1 MSEEI
6 TKSQNAIAT
15 AEKTKTLQD
24 WLNDANFQNRISD
37 CLNNS
42 INPKQF
48 LAISL
53 NAVNKIPKLKQAT
66 IPSLLSCFVKCA
78 ELQLLPDGV
87 RCHILPYEDKRK
99 KIVNAQFILGYQGMV
114 DLVYRKCNILLSA
127 VDVRT
132 NDKIT
137 STNGVWTHT
146 ITNPLKK
153 QRGEVVGYIC
163 FANLP
168 DGRVKSD
175 FIDIDEVETIK
186 KKSMSFKYAEST
198 GAKDSVWHLNAD
210 EMGKKTIIRR
220 IFKTLPLSVEIQQAI
235 KEDDEVE
242 FAPQVEIVPPAPKL
256 FANVSPEVEIETEEQ
271 GDVID

>member
-1 MSEEI
+1 M
-6 TKSQNAIAT
+6 
-15 AEKTKTLQD
+15 
-24 WLNDANFQNRISD
+24 
-37 CLNNS
+37 
-42 INPKQF
+42 
-48 LAISL
+48 
-53 NAVNKIPKLKQAT
+53 NKIPKLKQAT

-99 KIVNAQFILGYQGMV
+99 KITNAQFILGYQGMV
-114 DLVYRKCNILLSA
+114 DLVYRKCNILLTA
-127 VDVRT
+127 VDVRS

-137 STNGVWTHT
+137 STNGVWSHT
-146 ITNPLKK
+146 ITTPLKK
-153 QRGEVVGYIC
+153 LRGDVVGYIC

-175 FIDIDEVETIK
+175 FIDIDEVESIK

-198 GAKDSVWHLNAD
+198 GSKDSVWHLNSD

-220 IFKTLPLSVEIQQAI
+220 IFKTLPLSVEVQQAI

-256 FANVSPEVEIETEEQ
+256 FEAIEQPKVADVDDEEFAEESEVVN
-271 GDVID
+271 D